1 MIIKPNWE
9 QFKSKFNDS
18 PTYYFEYFC
27 YLLFC
32 LEYNKPQGVFRYKNQ
47 SGIEWNPIEVDGK
60 IIVAQCKFYDTLI
73 SSHKNEIIDM
83 LENIKKNYPTPCELK
98 FYTNQDW
105 GQGKKEGTN
114 DSQVKIDIEA
124 KAKEYNI
131 TIDWRTNETYFL
143 SPDVAFNQELMK
155 HFFTDASIYDLVN
168 EKQIHTERV
177 LNNIHTQINFN
188 SKIIEID
195 KTKKIN
201 ELKNQLISTQALILS
216 GTGGAGKTAIIKKLY
231 EDTKNDMPFYLFK
244 ASEFETNQID
254 NLFSKYSFKKFID
267 IHEQDQ
273 EKIIIVD
280 SAEKILDLNNNEP
293 FKEFLQTLIE
303 HKWKVVFTTRHTYLN
318 DLYYHFSQLEI
329 IPFSINVENLNIE
342 ELNILSSSYEFN
354 LPQDEKLLDLVK
366 NPFYLNEYL
375 SNYSNDKIDYQD
387 FKNRLWNQNIS
398 TTPDMEKC
406 FFELAFK
413 RANDG
418 QFYVDI
424 DCSNDSLK
432 QLQHKGILGYEK
444 SLGYFITHDI
454 YEEWALERI
463 VNKEFENRVDIKT
476 FFEKIGS
483 SLPIRRAFR
492 SWVSEKLLF
501 DDENIKTFIEEII
514 DSADIET
521 FWKDEI
527 FISILLSEYS
537 DTFFKN
543 FKRELL
549 KNDYELLGRISFLLR
564 LACKEVD
571 NSFWKS
577 LGLNNQQLQE
587 AKYIFTKPKGS
598 GWKSFINF
606 VYENIETIGLAK
618 IDLLLPILQDWNSK
632 FQEGSTTRNASL
644 TALKYYDLINQKEHK
659 YSYKES
665 IKTICKVIA
674 SGSSEIKDE
683 LSNIFDEIVEQKLKN
698 HSDNYYELSKMVLT
712 SWDAL
717 LISKNLPKQVLK
729 LADLFWT
736 KTSRKVKN
744 DGFFPHYERE
754 EVEDAFNLSS
764 KYENKYFPASAL
776 QTPIY
781 FLLRNNF
788 SITVDFILDFINKS
802 VEYYAKSGWEYKE
815 EIQMVDVFIDENT
828 TIQQYHSQALWNI
841 YRGNSSPVMPNL
853 IQSIHMAL
861 EKYLLEI
868 ADAPDLTSEL
878 FELILL
884 NILGKS
890 KSSSIT
896 AVIASIV
903 LAKPNKTFRMATIL
917 FKTKE
922 FIQADFHRHIQEQSL
937 KNLYGIGYGLN
948 WQTQI
953 FQDERLKTCEDKHRN
968 SSLESLFLNYQMF
981 RTSEISE
988 EESEKRQ
995 KILWDILDNYYKQL
1009 SDEESQSEEDRI
1021 WRIALARIDRRK
1033 MDIKTEKVDNGIQI
1047 TFNPKLSPELQK
1059 YSQEAQ
1065 NNSQNTIKYTSLYL
1079 WSVNKIENNQDYK
1092 KYTNYEENPLL
1103 ALEQIKEVIAI
1114 PHEKR
1119 DFIFQDEIFP
1129 HVSIILLR
1137 NYVEL
1142 LSSEDKELCR
1152 DIILEFT
1159 RLPLAENYHYQVS
1172 DGVDK
1177 AIKYLPILL
1186 ICFPE
1191 LKNDIKILLLLN
1203 LFYNYQIGMSGKVFC
1218 DFAIEAISKYF
1229 ISECNSFI
1237 MAYLLLKPKYDELI
1251 TSNYYGQKRVS
1262 KQDLLENF
1270 FQSNE
1275 EILEKFVSDELKIS
1289 ANEIERTELDVF
1301 VVAFKM
1307 IVTFKSTI
1315 KKEFTQKIIEI
1326 LCKNIFN
1333 KADDK
1338 VDYEIKQQF
1347 IDNYALLILKA
1358 DKSDIQFY
1366 LQPLIDSFKPTEDI
1380 TSLLTQLIYSQDYI
1394 NNYDNFWHIWELLE
1408 NNIIDIC
1415 KDGEKYR
1422 NIDEIVKVYLLAWG
1436 RYGSLWKDTA
1446 KEWHSLKDKDIRFF
1460 KKLTKQI
1467 GHCPSVLY
1475 SISKLLTGIGS
1486 GFLNEGISWIADLL
1500 RNNTN
1505 LLNDKLEPDTIFHLE
1520 NLIRKYIFLQ
1530 SAKIKRDRKSKDDV
1544 LIVLNFL
1551 VEKGSPVA
1559 YMLRE
1564 KVL

>member
-1 MIIKPNWE
+1 MNEFIKSFKYKCKNFFTKADATFDEFQNTAIGKFVIEKLILRAKSFYSILSTFGLILVAQISAYNNNIVQWSNKVDEQLNNADGWVYAVWFIVSFIVPSGNMAVIVVLAVILIVAYIIRYKELSQSNTIEKFIHSLEEKTKNILFEIRTNILYKNEKIELDRDEIIKH
-9 QFKSKFNDS
+9 
-18 PTYYFEYFC
+18 
-27 YLLFC
+27 
-32 LEYNKPQGVFRYKNQ
+32 
-47 SGIEWNPIEVDGK
+47 I
-60 IIVAQCKFYDTLI
+60 
-73 SSHKNEIIDM
+73 KNE
-83 LENIKKNYPTPCELK
+83 LE
-98 FYTNQDW
+98 
-105 GQGKKEGTN
+105 
-114 DSQVKIDIEA
+114 
-124 KAKEYNI
+124 
-131 TIDWRTNETYFL
+131 
-143 SPDVAFNQELMK
+143 
-155 HFFTDASIYDLVN
+155 
-168 EKQIHTERV
+168 EKQI
-177 LNNIHTQINFN
+177 F
-188 SKIIEID
+188 II
-195 KTKKIN
+195 
-201 ELKNQLISTQALILS
+201 S
-216 GTGGAGKTAIIKKLY
+216 GAGGVGKTSIIKNLY
-231 EDTKNDMPFYLFK
+231 VNKDGNDPFYVFK
-244 ASEFETNQID
+244 AREFKTNGF
-254 NLFSKYSFKKFID
+254 LFNHSIQDFID
-267 IHEQDQ
+267 IHKQHTK
-273 EKIIIVD
+273 KIIVID
-280 SAEKILDLNNNEP
+280 SAEALLDFESDFFREFVSALIQNN
-293 FKEFLQTLIE
+293 
-303 HKWKVVFTTRHTYLN
+303 WKVIFTTRYSYLD
-318 DLYYHFSQLEI
+318 DLNYHFTQI
-329 IPFSINVENLNIE
+329 LNIVPFRIDIKNLSNE
-342 ELNILSSSYEFN
+342 DLDALSSRYKFI
-354 LPQDEKLLDLVK
+354 LPQDEKLLDLIK

-375 SNYSNDKIDYQD
+375 ANYSNEEINYQD
-387 FKNRLWNQNIS
+387 FKNKLWNQHIS
-398 TTPDMEKC
+398 TPDIEKC
-406 FFELAFK
+406 FFEFAFK
-413 RANDG
+413 KANEG

-424 DCSNDSLK
+424 DCSSNSLK
-432 QLQHKGILGYEK
+432 QLQNKGILGYEK

-463 VNKEFENRVDIKT
+463 VNKEFITKIDIKS

-492 SWVSEKLLF
+492 SWVSEKLLL

-514 DSADIET
+514 DSVDIEI

-527 FISILLSEYS
+527 FISILVSEYS

-543 FKRELL
+543 FKREFLD
-549 KNDYELLGRISFLLR
+549 NDYELLSRISFLLR

-571 NSFWKS
+571 NSFWES
-577 LGLNNQQLQE
+577 LGLKNQQIKE

-632 FQEGSTTRNASL
+632 FQEGSTTKNASL
-644 TALKYYDLINQKEHK
+644 TALKYYDLINQNEYK

-674 SGSSEIKDE
+674 SGSFKIKDE
-683 LSNIFDEIVEQKLKN
+683 LSTIFDEIVEQKLKN

-712 SWDAL
+712 SWDGL

-736 KTSRKVKN
+736 KTPRKVKN
-744 DGFFPHYERE
+744 DGIFPYYERK

-764 KYENKYFPASAL
+764 KYENKYSPASAL
-776 QTPIY
+776 QTPVY
-781 FLLRNNF
+781 FLLKNHF
-788 SITVDFILDFINKS
+788 SITIDFILDFINKS

-841 YRGNSSPVMPNL
+841 YRGNSSPIMPNL

-868 ADAPDLTSEL
+868 ASAPDLTSEL
-878 FELILL
+878 FEFILL

-903 LAKPNKTFRMATIL
+903 LAKPNKTFRMAIIL

-922 FIQADFHRHIQEQSL
+922 FIQADLHRHIQERSL
-937 KNLYGIGYGLN
+937 KSLYGIGYGLN

-988 EESEKRQ
+988 EDAKNIQ
-995 KILWDILDNYYKQL
+995 DILWGILDNYYQQL
-1009 SDEESQSEEDRI
+1009 PDEESQSEEDRI
-1021 WRIALARIDRRK
+1021 WRMALARIDRRK

-1065 NNSQNTIKYTSLYL
+1065 ESSHNAIKYTSLYL
-1079 WSVNKIENNQDYK
+1079 WSVNKIENNQDCK
-1092 KYTNYEENPLL
+1092 KYTSYEENPLL

-1114 PHEKR
+1114 PHEER
-1119 DFIFQDEIFP
+1119 NFIFQDEIFP
-1129 HVSIILLR
+1129 NTSIILLR
-1137 NYVEL
+1137 DYVKL

-1152 DIILEFT
+1152 DIILEFA
-1159 RLPLAENYHYQVS
+1159 RLPLSENYHYQVL

-1177 AIKYLPILL
+1177 VIKYLPMLL
-1186 ICFPE
+1186 IHFPE

-1203 LFYNYQIGMSGKVFC
+1203 LFDDYQIGMGGKHFY
-1218 DFAIEAISKYF
+1218 DFAIEAINTYF

-1237 MAYLLLKPKYDELI
+1237 GAYLLLKPNYDELI

-1270 FQSNE
+1270 LQSNE
-1275 EILEKFVSDELKIS
+1275 EIFEKFISDELKLS
-1289 ANEIERTELDVF
+1289 SNEIETTELNILM
-1301 VVAFKM
+1301 ASFKM
-1307 IVTFKSTI
+1307 MVTFKSTI
-1315 KKEFTQKIIEI
+1315 NQEFTQKIIEM
-1326 LCKNIFN
+1326 LCINIFN
-1333 KADDK
+1333 KTDNK
-1338 VDYEIKQQF
+1338 VDYDVKQQF
-1347 IDNYALLILKA
+1347 IDNFALFILEA
-1358 DKSDIQFY
+1358 DKDDIHFY
-1366 LQPLIDSFKPTEDI
+1366 LQPLIDSFKPTEEM
-1380 TSLLTQLIYSQDYI
+1380 TSLLTQLIYTQDST

-1415 KDGEKYR
+1415 KDGEKYS
-1422 NIDEIVKVYLLAWG
+1422 DVKQIIKAYLLAQG
-1436 RYGSLWKDTA
+1436 RYGSIWKDTA
-1446 KEWHSLKDKDIRFF
+1446 QEWHSLKDKDVRFF

-1467 GHCPSVLY
+1467 GHCPSMLY

-1486 GFLNEGISWIADLL
+1486 AYLNEGISWIADLL
-1500 RNNTN
+1500 RNNSN
-1505 LLNDKLEPDTIFHLE
+1505 LSNDKLEPDTAFHLE

-1530 SAKIKRDRKSKDDV
+1530 SVKIKTDKKIKDDV
-1544 LIVLNFL
+1544 LTILNFL
-1551 VEKGSPVA
+1551 VEKGSAVA

>member
-32 LEYNKPQGVFRYKNQ
+32 IEYSKPQGIFRYKNQ
-47 SGIEWNPIEVDGK
+47 SGIEWNPIEVNGK
-60 IIVAQCKFYDTLI
+60 TIVAQCKFYDTSL
-73 SSHKNEIIDM
+73 SSHKKDILEM
-83 LENIKKNYPTPCELK
+83 LDNIKKNYTTPCELK

-105 GQGKKEGTN
+105 SQGKNNN
-114 DSQVKIDIEA
+114 DSQVKIDIEV

-143 SPDVAFNQELMK
+143 SPDVASNQELMK
-155 HFFTDASIYDLVN
+155 HFYTDASIYDLVN
-168 EKQIHTERV
+168 EKQTHTETV

-195 KTKKIN
+195 KTKEIN
-201 ELKNQLISTQALILS
+201 ELKNQLISNQALILS
-216 GTGGAGKTAIIKKLY
+216 GTGGTGKTAIIKKLY
-231 EDTKNDMPFYLFK
+231 EDIKNDMPFYLFK

-254 NLFSKYSFKKFID
+254 NLFAQYSFKKFID

-293 FKEFLQTLIE
+293 FKEFFQTLIE
-303 HKWKVVFTTRHTYLN
+303 HKWKVIFTTRHTYLN

-329 IPFSINVENLNIE
+329 IPFTVNIENLNTE
-342 ELNILSSSYEFN
+342 ELNILSINYKFN
-354 LPQDEKLLDLVK
+354 LPQDKKLLDLIK

-375 SNYSNDKIDYQD
+375 ANYSNDEIKYQE
-387 FKNRLWNQNIS
+387 FKNKLWNQNIS
-398 TTPDMEKC
+398 TPDMEKC

-413 RANDG
+413 IANEG

-424 DCSNDSLK
+424 DCANDSLK
-432 QLQHKGILGYEK
+432 QLQKKGILGYEK

-454 YEEWALERI
+454 YEEWALEKI
-463 VNKEFENRVDIKT
+463 VNKEFKNKVDIKS

-492 SWVSEKLLF
+492 SWVSEKLLLN
-501 DDENIKTFIEEII
+501 DENIKTFIEEII
-514 DSADIET
+514 DSVDIEI

-543 FKRELL
+543 FKREILD
-549 KNDYELLGRISFLLR
+549 NDYELLSRISFLLR

-571 NSFWKS
+571 NSFWES
-577 LGLNNQQLQE
+577 LGLKNQQIKE
-587 AKYIFTKPKGS
+587 AKYIFTKPKGN
-598 GWKSFINF
+598 GWKSFIAF
-606 VYENIETIGLAK
+606 IYDNIQSIGLFK
-618 IDLLLPILQDWNSK
+618 INIILPVLYDWNNAIK
-632 FQEGSTTRNASL
+632 DGETTQKASL
-644 TALKYYDLINQKEHK
+644 IVLKYYDLINQQEHK

-665 IKTICKVIA
+665 IKTICKVIS

-683 LSNIFDEIVEQKLKN
+683 LSTIFDEIVEQKLKN
-698 HSDNYYELSKMVLT
+698 HSDNYYELSKMVL
-712 SWDAL
+712 SNWDGL
-717 LISKNLPKQVLK
+717 LISKNLPEKVLK

-736 KTSRKVKN
+736 KTSRKVKK
-744 DGFFPHYERE
+744 DGIFSSYDRV
-754 EVEDAFNLSS
+754 EVEDAFNLST
-764 KYENKYFPASAL
+764 KYENKYFPSSAL

-781 FLLRNNF
+781 FLLKNHF
-788 SITVDFILDFINKS
+788 SITIDFILDFINKS

-815 EIQMVDVFIDENT
+815 EIQKVDVCIDENI

-853 IQSIHMAL
+853 LQSIHMAL

-868 ADAPDLTSEL
+868 ADAPDINSEL

-884 NILGKS
+884 NILAKS

-896 AVIASIV
+896 AVITSAV
-903 LAKPNKTFRMATIL
+903 LAKPHITFSLATVL

-922 FIQADFHRHIQEQSL
+922 FIQADFHRKIQDQSI
-937 KNLYGIGYGLN
+937 KSLYGIGYGLN
-948 WQTQI
+948 WQTKI
-953 FQDERLKTCEDKHRN
+953 YQDERLKTCEDKHRHLH
-968 SSLESLFLNYQMF
+968 LENLFLHYQMF
-981 RTSEISE
+981 KTSEVGE
-988 EESEKRQ
+988 EEIKNIQ
-995 KILWDILDNYYKQL
+995 NILWGILDNYYKQL
-1009 SDEESQSEEDRI
+1009 PDEEGQYEEDRI
-1021 WRIALARIDRRK
+1021 WGMALARMDKRK
-1033 MDIKTEKVDNGIQI
+1033 MDIETEKVDGGVQI
-1047 TFNPKLSPELQK
+1047 TFNPKLSPELKK

-1065 NNSQNTIKYTSLYL
+1065 ENSHNKVKYTSLYL

-1114 PHEKR
+1114 PHDKR

-1137 NYVEL
+1137 DYVEL

-1159 RLPLAENYHYQVS
+1159 GLPLAENYHYQVS

-1177 AIKYLPILL
+1177 AIQYLPILL
-1186 ICFPE
+1186 SDFPD

-1203 LFYNYQIGMSGKVFC
+1203 LFHNYQIGMGGKHFC
-1218 DFAIEAISKYF
+1218 DFAIEAINTYF

-1237 MAYLLLKPKYDELI
+1237 VAYLLLKPIYDELVK
-1251 TSNYYGQKRVS
+1251 SNYYGQKRVS

-1275 EILEKFVSDELKIS
+1275 EIVEKFISDELKIS
-1289 ANEIERTELDVF
+1289 ANEIEKTELDVF
-1301 VVAFKM
+1301 FVAFKM

-1326 LCKNIFN
+1326 SCKNIFN

-1347 IDNYALLILKA
+1347 IDNYTLLILKA
-1358 DKSDIQFY
+1358 DKCDIQFY

-1380 TSLLTQLIYSQDYI
+1380 TSLLTQLIYSQDNI

-1408 NNIIDIC
+1408 NNIIDIS
-1415 KDGEKYR
+1415 KDGEKYH
-1422 NIDEIVKVYLLAWG
+1422 NVDKIVKVYLLAWG

-1446 KEWHSLKDKDIRFF
+1446 KEWHSLKDKEIRFF
-1460 KKLTKQI
+1460 KKLTKKI
-1467 GHCPSVLY
+1467 AHCPSVVY

-1486 GFLNEGISWIADLL
+1486 AYLNEGISWLADLI
-1500 RNNTN
+1500 RNNSN
-1505 LLNDKLEPDTIFHLE
+1505 LANDKLEQDTVFHLE

-1530 SAKIKRDRKSKDDV
+1530 SAKIKKDRKTKDDV
-1544 LIVLNFL
+1544 LIILNFL
-1551 VEKGSPVA
+1551 VERGSAVA

>member
-1 MIIKPNWE
+1 MIKNKIMKYINYLKKYDEAFNKFQNTAIGKFIIEKLILRAKSFYSILSTFGLILVAQISAYNNIMQWSNKVDEQLNNSDGWAYAGWFIVSFIVPSGNMAVIIVLVIILIVASIIRYKELSQSNTIEKFIHSLEEKTKNILFEIRTNILYRNEKIELDRNEIIEHIKKEFEEKQIFIISGYGGVGKTSIIKNLYVNKEGNYPFYI
-9 QFKSKFNDS
+9 FKAREFKTNNFLFNHSIQD
-18 PTYYFEYFC
+18 F
-27 YLLFC
+27 
-32 LEYNKPQGVFRYKNQ
+32 
-47 SGIEWNPIEVDGK
+47 IESHKQHTKK
-60 IIVAQCKFYDTLI
+60 IIVI
-73 SSHKNEIIDM
+73 
-83 LENIKKNYPTPCELK
+83 
-98 FYTNQDW
+98 
-105 GQGKKEGTN
+105 
-114 DSQVKIDIEA
+114 
-124 KAKEYNI
+124 
-131 TIDWRTNETYFL
+131 
-143 SPDVAFNQELMK
+143 
-155 HFFTDASIYDLVN
+155 
-168 EKQIHTERV
+168 
-177 LNNIHTQINFN
+177 
-188 SKIIEID
+188 
-195 KTKKIN
+195 
-201 ELKNQLISTQALILS
+201 
-216 GTGGAGKTAIIKKLY
+216 
-231 EDTKNDMPFYLFK
+231 
-244 ASEFETNQID
+244 
-254 NLFSKYSFKKFID
+254 
-267 IHEQDQ
+267 
-273 EKIIIVD
+273 D
-280 SAEKILDLNNNEP
+280 SAEALLDFESDLFREFISALIQNNWKI
-293 FKEFLQTLIE
+293 I
-303 HKWKVVFTTRHTYLN
+303 FTTRYSYLD
-318 DLYYHFSQLEI
+318 DLNYHFTQI
-329 IPFSINVENLNIE
+329 LNIVPFRIDIK
-342 ELNILSSSYEFN
+342 NLSSEYLDTLSSRYKFI
-354 LPQDEKLLDLVK
+354 LPQDEKLLDLIK

-375 SNYSNDKIDYQD
+375 ANYSNEEINYQD
-387 FKNRLWNQNIS
+387 FKNKLWNQHIS
-398 TTPDMEKC
+398 TPDIEKC
-406 FFELAFK
+406 FFEFVFK
-413 RANDG
+413 RANEG

-424 DCSNDSLK
+424 DCSRNSLK
-432 QLQHKGILGYEK
+432 QLQNKGILGYEK

-454 YEEWALERI
+454 YEEWALEKI
-463 VNKEFENRVDIKT
+463 VNKEFITKSNLKS

-483 SLPIRRAFR
+483 SLTVRRAFR
-492 SWVSEKLLF
+492 SWVSEKLLL

-514 DSADIET
+514 DSVDIEI

-549 KNDYELLGRISFLLR
+549 DNDYELLSRISFLLR

-571 NSFWKS
+571 NSFWEN
-577 LGLNNQQLQE
+577 LGLKNQQLQE

-598 GWKSFINF
+598 GWKTFISFI
-606 VYENIETIGLAK
+606 YENVETIGLAK

-644 TALKYYDLINQKEHK
+644 TALKYYDLINQKEYK
-659 YSYKES
+659 YSYEEY

-683 LSNIFDEIVEQKLKN
+683 LSIIFDEIVEQKLKN

-712 SWDAL
+712 SWDGL

-729 LADLFWT
+729 LADLFWI
-736 KTSRKVKN
+736 KTPRKVKN
-744 DGFFPHYERE
+744 DGIFPSYERE
-754 EVEDAFNLSS
+754 KVEDAFNLSS
-764 KYENKYFPASAL
+764 KYEYKYFPASAL

-781 FLLRNNF
+781 FLLKNHF
-788 SITVDFILDFINKS
+788 SLTLDFILDLINKS

-828 TIQQYHSQALWNI
+828 TVQQYHSQGLWNI

-868 ADAPDLTSEL
+868 GKVLKTEDLE
-878 FELILL
+878 FGLL
-884 NILGKS
+884 YLLQKS
-890 KSSSIT
+890 KSSSIS
-896 AVIASIV
+896 AVVTSIV
-903 LAKPNKTFRMATIL
+903 LANSDKAFNIARIL

-937 KNLYGIGYGLN
+937 KSLYGIGYGLN
-948 WQTQI
+948 WQTRLY
-953 FQDERLKTCEDKHRN
+953 QDERLKTCENKHRN

-1009 SDEESQSEEDRI
+1009 PNEESQSDEDRI
-1021 WRIALARIDRRK
+1021 WGMALARMDKRK
-1033 MDIKTEKVDNGIQI
+1033 MDIETEKVDGGVQI
-1047 TFNPKLSPELQK
+1047 TFNPKLSPELKK

-1065 NNSQNTIKYTSLYL
+1065 ENSHNTVKYTSLHL
-1079 WSVNKIENNQDYK
+1079 WSINKIENNQDYK

-1114 PHEKR
+1114 PHNKR

-1129 HVSIILLR
+1129 NASIVLLR
-1137 NYVEL
+1137 DYSEI
-1142 LSSEDKELCR
+1142 LSSEDKEFCK
-1152 DIILEFT
+1152 DIILKFVS
-1159 RLPLAENYHYQVS
+1159 LALAENYHYQVS

-1186 ICFPE
+1186 IYFPE

-1203 LFYNYQIGMSGKVFC
+1203 LFDDYQIGMDGKHFY
-1218 DFAIEAISKYF
+1218 DFAIEAINTHF

-1237 MAYLLLKPKYDELI
+1237 VAYLLLKPNYDELV

-1275 EILEKFVSDELKIS
+1275 EIVEKFISDELKIS

-1333 KADDK
+1333 KINDK
-1338 VDYEIKQQF
+1338 VDYDVKQQF

-1358 DKSDIQFY
+1358 DKSNIQFY
-1366 LQPLIDSFKPTEDI
+1366 LQPLIDSFKPTEEI
-1380 TSLLTQLIYSQDYI
+1380 TTLLTQLIYSQDNI
-1394 NNYDNFWHIWELLE
+1394 NNYDNFWYIWELLE

-1415 KDGEKYR
+1415 KDGEKYH
-1422 NIDEIVKVYLLAWG
+1422 NVDKIVKVYLLAWG

-1446 KEWHSLKDKDIRFF
+1446 KEWHSLKNKDIKFL
-1460 KKLTKQI
+1460 KQLTKKI
-1467 GHCPSVLY
+1467 GHCPSVVY

-1486 GFLNEGISWIADLL
+1486 AYLNEGISWLADLL
-1500 RNNTN
+1500 KNNSN
-1505 LLNDKLEPDTIFHLE
+1505 LSNEKYEPDTVFHLE
-1520 NLIRKYIFLQ
+1520 NLTKKYIFLQ
-1530 SAKIKRDRKSKDDV
+1530 SMKIKKDKKTKDDI
-1544 LIVLNFL
+1544 LIILNFL
-1551 VEKGSPVA
+1551 VERGSAVG

>member
-1 MIIKPNWE
+1 MIKNKIMKYINYLKKYDEAFNKFQNTAIGKFIIEKLILRAKSFYSILSTFGLILVAQISAYNNIMQWSNKVDEQLNNSDGWAYAGWFIVSFIVPSGNMAVIIVLVIILIVASIIRYKELSQSNTIEKFIHSLEEKTKNILFEIRTNILYRNEKIELDRNEIIEHIKKEFEEKQIFIISGYGGVGKTSIIKNLYVNKEGNYPFYI
-9 QFKSKFNDS
+9 FKAREFKTNNFLFNHSIQD
-18 PTYYFEYFC
+18 F
-27 YLLFC
+27 
-32 LEYNKPQGVFRYKNQ
+32 
-47 SGIEWNPIEVDGK
+47 IESHKQHTKK
-60 IIVAQCKFYDTLI
+60 IIVI
-73 SSHKNEIIDM
+73 
-83 LENIKKNYPTPCELK
+83 
-98 FYTNQDW
+98 
-105 GQGKKEGTN
+105 
-114 DSQVKIDIEA
+114 
-124 KAKEYNI
+124 
-131 TIDWRTNETYFL
+131 
-143 SPDVAFNQELMK
+143 
-155 HFFTDASIYDLVN
+155 
-168 EKQIHTERV
+168 
-177 LNNIHTQINFN
+177 
-188 SKIIEID
+188 
-195 KTKKIN
+195 
-201 ELKNQLISTQALILS
+201 
-216 GTGGAGKTAIIKKLY
+216 
-231 EDTKNDMPFYLFK
+231 
-244 ASEFETNQID
+244 
-254 NLFSKYSFKKFID
+254 
-267 IHEQDQ
+267 
-273 EKIIIVD
+273 D
-280 SAEKILDLNNNEP
+280 SAEALLDFESDLFREFISALIQNNWKI
-293 FKEFLQTLIE
+293 I
-303 HKWKVVFTTRHTYLN
+303 FTTRYSYLD
-318 DLYYHFSQLEI
+318 DLNYHFTQI
-329 IPFSINVENLNIE
+329 LNIVPFRIDIK
-342 ELNILSSSYEFN
+342 NLSSEYLDTLSSRYKFI
-354 LPQDEKLLDLVK
+354 LPQDEKLLDLIK

-375 SNYSNDKIDYQD
+375 ANYSNEEINYQD
-387 FKNRLWNQNIS
+387 FKNKLWNQHIS
-398 TTPDMEKC
+398 TPDIEKC
-406 FFELAFK
+406 FFEFVFK
-413 RANDG
+413 RANEG

-424 DCSNDSLK
+424 DCSRNSLK
-432 QLQHKGILGYEK
+432 QLQNKGILGYEK

-454 YEEWALERI
+454 YEEWALEKI
-463 VNKEFENRVDIKT
+463 VNKEFITKSNLKS

-483 SLPIRRAFR
+483 SLTVRRAFR
-492 SWVSEKLLF
+492 SWVSEKLLL

-514 DSADIET
+514 DSVDIEI

-549 KNDYELLGRISFLLR
+549 DNDYELLSRISFLLR

-571 NSFWKS
+571 NSFWEN
-577 LGLNNQQLQE
+577 LGLKNQQLQE

-598 GWKSFINF
+598 GWKTFISFI
-606 VYENIETIGLAK
+606 YENVETIGLAK

-644 TALKYYDLINQKEHK
+644 TALKYYDLINQKEYK
-659 YSYKES
+659 YSYEEY

-683 LSNIFDEIVEQKLKN
+683 LSIIFDEIVEQKLKN

-712 SWDAL
+712 SWDGL

-729 LADLFWT
+729 LADLFWI
-736 KTSRKVKN
+736 KTPRKVKN
-744 DGFFPHYERE
+744 DGIFPSYERE
-754 EVEDAFNLSS
+754 KVEDAFNLSS
-764 KYENKYFPASAL
+764 KYEYKYFPASAL

-781 FLLRNNF
+781 FLLKNHF
-788 SITVDFILDFINKS
+788 SLTLDFILDLINKS

-828 TIQQYHSQALWNI
+828 TVQQYHSQGLWNI

-868 ADAPDLTSEL
+868 GKVLKTEDLE
-878 FELILL
+878 FGLL
-884 NILGKS
+884 YLLQKS
-890 KSSSIT
+890 KSSSIS
-896 AVIASIV
+896 AVVTSIV
-903 LAKPNKTFRMATIL
+903 LANSDKAFNIARIL

-937 KNLYGIGYGLN
+937 KSLYGIGYGLN
-948 WQTQI
+948 WQTRLY
-953 FQDERLKTCEDKHRN
+953 QDERLKTCENKHRN

-1009 SDEESQSEEDRI
+1009 PNEESQSDEDRI
-1021 WRIALARIDRRK
+1021 WGMALARMDKRK
-1033 MDIKTEKVDNGIQI
+1033 MDIETEKVDGGVQI
-1047 TFNPKLSPELQK
+1047 TFNPKLSPELKK

-1065 NNSQNTIKYTSLYL
+1065 ENSHNTVKYTSLHL
-1079 WSVNKIENNQDYK
+1079 WSINKIENNQDYK

-1114 PHEKR
+1114 PHNKR

-1129 HVSIILLR
+1129 NASIVLLR
-1137 NYVEL
+1137 DYSEI
-1142 LSSEDKELCR
+1142 LSSEDKEFCK
-1152 DIILEFT
+1152 DIILKFVS
-1159 RLPLAENYHYQVS
+1159 LALAENYHYQVS

-1186 ICFPE
+1186 IYFPE

-1203 LFYNYQIGMSGKVFC
+1203 LFDDYQIGMDGKHFY
-1218 DFAIEAISKYF
+1218 DFAIEAINTHF

-1237 MAYLLLKPKYDELI
+1237 VAYLLLKPNYDELV

-1275 EILEKFVSDELKIS
+1275 EIVEKFISDELKIS

-1333 KADDK
+1333 KINDK
-1338 VDYEIKQQF
+1338 VDYDVKQQF

-1358 DKSDIQFY
+1358 DKSNIQFY
-1366 LQPLIDSFKPTEDI
+1366 LQPLIDSFKPTEEI
-1380 TSLLTQLIYSQDYI
+1380 TTLLTQLIYSQDNI
-1394 NNYDNFWHIWELLE
+1394 NNYDNFWYIWELLE

-1415 KDGEKYR
+1415 KDGEKYH
-1422 NIDEIVKVYLLAWG
+1422 NVDKIVKVYLLAWG

-1446 KEWHSLKDKDIRFF
+1446 KEWHSLKNKDIKFL
-1460 KKLTKQI
+1460 KQLTKKI
-1467 GHCPSVLY
+1467 GHCPSVVY

-1486 GFLNEGISWIADLL
+1486 AYLNEGISWLADLL
-1500 RNNTN
+1500 KNNSN
-1505 LLNDKLEPDTIFHLE
+1505 LSNEKHEPDTVFHLE
-1520 NLIRKYIFLQ
+1520 NLTKKYIFLQ
-1530 SAKIKRDRKSKDDV
+1530 SMKIKKDKKTKDDI
-1544 LIVLNFL
+1544 LIILNFL
-1551 VEKGSPVA
+1551 VERGSAVG

>member
-32 LEYNKPQGVFRYKNQ
+32 LEYNKPQGIFRYKNQ
-47 SGIEWNPIEVDGK
+47 SGIEWNPIEVDGR
-60 IIVAQCKFYDTLI
+60 IIVAQCKFYDTSLG
-73 SSHKNEIIDM
+73 SHKDEIIEM
-83 LENIKKNYPTPCELK
+83 LTTIQKNYTTPCELK

-105 GQGKKEGTN
+105 GQGKKRGTN
-114 DSQVKIDIEA
+114 DSQPKIEIET

-155 HFFTDASIYDLVN
+155 HFFTDSSIYDLVN
-168 EKQIHTERV
+168 EKQTHTERV
-177 LNNIHTQINFN
+177 LSNIHTQINFN
-188 SKIIEID
+188 SRIIEID
-195 KTKKIN
+195 KTKEIN
-201 ELKNQLISTQALILS
+201 EIKNQLIFNQALILS
-216 GTGGAGKTAIIKKLY
+216 GTGGTGKTAIIKKLY
-231 EDTKNDMPFYLFK
+231 EDIKNDMPFYLFK

-254 NLFSKYSFKKFID
+254 NLFGQYSFKKFID

-293 FKEFLQTLIE
+293 FKEFFQTLIKY
-303 HKWKVVFTTRHTYLN
+303 KWKVVFTTRHTYLN

-329 IPFSINVENLNIE
+329 IPFTVNIENLNIE
-342 ELNILSSSYEFN
+342 ELNILSSGYEFN

-375 SNYSNDKIDYQD
+375 SNYSNDEIDYQD
-387 FKNRLWNQNIS
+387 FKNRLWNQNIG
-398 TTPDMEKC
+398 TQDMAKC
-406 FFELAFK
+406 FFEIAFK
-413 RANDG
+413 RANEG

-424 DCSNDSLK
+424 DCVNDRLK
-432 QLQHKGILGYEK
+432 QLQKKGILGYEK
-444 SLGYFITHDI
+444 NLGYFITHDI
-454 YEEWALERI
+454 YEEWALEGI
-463 VNKEFENRVDIKT
+463 VNKEFITKSDIKS

-483 SLPIRRAFR
+483 SLPMRRAFR
-492 SWVSEKLLF
+492 CWVSEKLLL

-514 DSADIET
+514 ASVDIEI

-549 KNDYELLGRISFLLR
+549 DNDYELLSRISFLLR

-571 NSFWKS
+571 NSFWES
-577 LGLNNQQLQE
+577 LGLKNQQLQE
-587 AKYIFTKPKGS
+587 AKYIFTKPKGT

-606 VYENIETIGLAK
+606 VYENIEIIGLAK

-644 TALKYYDLINQKEHK
+644 TALKYYDLINQKEYK
-659 YSYKES
+659 YSYDES
-665 IKTICKVIA
+665 IKTICKVIS
-674 SGSSEIKDE
+674 SGSFEIKDE
-683 LSNIFDEIVEQKLKN
+683 LSAIFDEIVEKKLKN
-698 HSDNYYELSKMVLT
+698 HNDTYYELSKMILT
-712 SWDAL
+712 SWEGL
-717 LISKNLPKQVLK
+717 LISNNLPEQVLK

-736 KTSRKVKN
+736 KTPRKVKN
-744 DGFFPHYERE
+744 GGTFPHYERKK
-754 EVEDAFNLSS
+754 VEDAFNLSS
-764 KYENKYFPASAL
+764 KYEFKYFPASAL

-781 FLLRNNF
+781 FLLKNHF
-788 SITVDFILDFINKS
+788 SITIDFILDFINKS
-802 VEYYAKSGWEYKE
+802 VEYYSKSGWEYKE
-815 EIQMVDVFIDENT
+815 EIQMIDVFVDENI
-828 TIQQYHSQALWNI
+828 TIQQCHSKSLWNI

-853 IQSIHMAL
+853 MQSIHMAL

-868 ADAPDLTSEL
+868 SKILKTEDLE
-878 FELILL
+878 FWLL
-884 NILGKS
+884 YLLQKS
-890 KSSSIT
+890 KSSSLSAI
-896 AVIASIV
+896 VASVV
-903 LAKPNKTFRMATIL
+903 LANSDKAFNIAVIL

-922 FIQADFHRHIQEQSL
+922 FIQADFHRQIHEHSI

-1009 SDEESQSEEDRI
+1009 PNEESQSEEDRI
-1021 WRIALARIDRRK
+1021 WRMALARMDKRK
-1033 MDIKTEKVDNGIQI
+1033 MDIEIKKVDDGVQI
-1047 TFNPKLSPELQK
+1047 TFNPKLSPELKK

-1065 NNSQNTIKYTSLYL
+1065 ENSQNTIKYTTLYL
-1079 WSVNKIENNQDYK
+1079 WSVNKIDNNKDYK
-1092 KYTNYEENPLL
+1092 KYTIYEENPLL
-1103 ALEQIKEVIAI
+1103 VLEQIKEVIAI
-1114 PHEKR
+1114 PHDKR
-1119 DFIFQDEIFP
+1119 DFIFQDKIFP

-1137 NYVEL
+1137 DYIEL

-1152 DIILEFT
+1152 DIIFEFA

-1186 ICFPE
+1186 IYFPE

-1203 LFYNYQIGMSGKVFC
+1203 LFDDYQIGMGGKHFY
-1218 DFAIEAISKYF
+1218 DFAIEAIDTYLNKES
-1229 ISECNSFI
+1229 NSFI
-1237 MAYLLLKPKYDELI
+1237 VAYLLLKPKYDELI
-1251 TSNYYGQKRVS
+1251 KSNYYGQKRVS
-1262 KQDLLENF
+1262 KQDLLKNF

-1275 EILEKFVSDELKIS
+1275 EIFEKFASNELRLSD
-1289 ANEIERTELDVF
+1289 NEIKTTQLDVLI
-1301 VVAFKM
+1301 VAFKM
-1307 IVTFKSTI
+1307 IVTFKSTVE
-1315 KKEFTQKIIEI
+1315 KKFTQKIIEM
-1326 LCKNIFN
+1326 LCINIFN
-1333 KADDK
+1333 KTDDK
-1338 VDYEIKQQF
+1338 VDYDVKQQF
-1347 IDNYALLILKA
+1347 INNFALFILEV
-1358 DKSDIQFY
+1358 DKDVIQFY
-1366 LQPLIDSFKPTEDI
+1366 LQPLINSFKPTEEMA
-1380 TSLLTQLIYSQDYI
+1380 SLLTQLIYTQDRI
-1394 NNYDNFWHIWELLE
+1394 NRYDNFWHVWELFE
-1408 NNIIDIC
+1408 NKIIEIC
-1415 KDGEKYR
+1415 KDGDKYSY
-1422 NIDEIVKVYLLAWG
+1422 IDQIIKAYLLASG
-1436 RYGSLWKDTA
+1436 QYGSLWTETA
-1446 KEWHSLKDKDIRFF
+1446 KEWHSFKEKDKRFI
-1460 KKLTKQI
+1460 KRISEKI
-1467 GHCPSVLY
+1467 GHCPSSIY
-1475 SISKLLTGIGS
+1475 SLSKFLTSIGS
-1486 GFLNEGISWIADLL
+1486 TYHNDGISWIANML
-1500 RNNTN
+1500 RNNNSLST
-1505 LLNDKLEPDTIFHLE
+1505 DKLEPDTVFHLE
-1520 NLIRKYIFLQ
+1520 NLIRKYVFLQ
-1530 SAKIKRDRKSKDDV
+1530 SEKIKKERKTKDDV
-1544 LIVLNFL
+1544 LIILNFL
-1551 VEKGSPVA
+1551 VEKGSAVA

>member
-32 LEYNKPQGVFRYKNQ
+32 IEYNKLQGVFRYKNQ
-47 SGIEWNPIEVDGK
+47 SGIEWNPIEVDGR
-60 IIVAQCKFYDTLI
+60 IIVAQCKFYDTSLG
-73 SSHKNEIIDM
+73 SHKDEIIEM
-83 LENIKKNYPTPCELK
+83 LNTIQKNYTTPCELK

-105 GQGKKEGTN
+105 GQGKKRGTN
-114 DSQVKIDIEA
+114 DSQPKIEIET

-155 HFFTDASIYDLVN
+155 HFFTDASIYDLIN
-168 EKQIHTERV
+168 EKQIHTERI
-177 LNNIHTQINFN
+177 LNNIHAKINFL
-188 SKIIEID
+188 SQIIEID
-195 KTKKIN
+195 KTKEIN
-201 ELKNQLISTQALILS
+201 ELKNQLKSNQALILS
-216 GTGGAGKTAIIKKLY
+216 GAGGTGKTAIIKKLY
-231 EDTKNDMPFYLFK
+231 QEMKNDIPFYLFK

-254 NLFSKYSFKKFID
+254 NLFGQYSFKKFID
-267 IHEQDQ
+267 IHEQDK

-293 FKEFLQTLIE
+293 FKEFFQILIK
-303 HKWKVVFTTRHTYLN
+303 HKWKVIFTTRHIYLN
-318 DLYYHFSQLEI
+318 DLHYHLTQLEI
-329 IPFSINVENLNIE
+329 IPFRINIENLNNE
-342 ELNILSSSYEFN
+342 ELNILSSNYKFN
-354 LPQDEKLLDLVK
+354 LPQDEKLLDLIK

-375 SNYSNDKIDYQD
+375 ANYSNDEINYQD
-387 FKNRLWNQNIS
+387 FKDKLWNQNIS
-398 TTPDMEKC
+398 TPDMEKC
-406 FFELAFK
+406 FFELVFK
-413 RANDG
+413 RANEG
-418 QFYVDI
+418 KFYVDI
-424 DCSNDSLK
+424 ECSNDGLN
-432 QLQHKGILGYEK
+432 QLQNKGILGYEK

-463 VNKEFENRVDIKT
+463 VNKEFITTIDIKS

-492 SWVSEKLLF
+492 SWVSEKLLL
-501 DDENIKTFIEEII
+501 DDENIKIFIEEII
-514 DSADIET
+514 DSTDIET

-537 DTFFKN
+537 DTFFIN

-549 KNDYELLGRISFLLR
+549 DNDYELLSRISFLLR

-571 NSFWKS
+571 NSFWEN
-577 LGLNNQQLQE
+577 LGLKNQQLQE

-598 GWKSFINF
+598 GWKSFITF
-606 VYENIETIGLAK
+606 IYENVETIGLAK

-632 FQEGSTTRNASL
+632 FQEGSSTRNASL
-644 TALKYYDLINQKEHK
+644 AALKYYELINQNEYK
-659 YSYKES
+659 YSHKES

-674 SGSSEIKDE
+674 SGSSQIKDE

-698 HSDNYYELSKMVLT
+698 HSDNYYELLEMILT
-712 SWDAL
+712 SWDGL
-717 LISKNLPKQVLK
+717 LICKNLPEKVLE

-736 KTSRKVKN
+736 KTQKKAKHN
-744 DGFFPHYERE
+744 DSSHYERE
-754 EVEDAFNLSS
+754 EVEDTFNLSNEYKLNYS
-764 KYENKYFPASAL
+764 PESAL

-781 FLLRNNF
+781 FLLTNNF
-788 SITVDFILDFINKS
+788 SLTIDFILDFINKS
-802 VEYYAKSGWEYKE
+802 VDYYAKSGWEYKE
-815 EIQMVDVFIDENT
+815 KIQMVDIFIDENI

-841 YRGNSSPVMPNL
+841 YRGTSSPVMPNL
-853 IQSIHMAL
+853 LQSIHMAL

-868 ADAPDLTSEL
+868 ADAPDINSEL

-884 NILGKS
+884 NILAKS

-896 AVIASIV
+896 AVITSAV
-903 LAKPNKTFRMATIL
+903 LSKPHITFRLATIL

-922 FIQADFHRHIQEQSL
+922 FIQADFHRKIQEQGL
-937 KNLYGIGYGLN
+937 KNLYSIGYGLN
-948 WQTQI
+948 WQTKI
-953 FQDERLKTCEDKHRN
+953 FQDERLKTCEDKHRQLH
-968 SSLESLFLNYQMF
+968 LENLFLHYQMF
-981 RTSEISE
+981 KTSEVSE
-988 EESEKRQ
+988 EEIKNIQ
-995 KILWDILDNYYKQL
+995 NILWGILDNHYNQL
-1009 SDEESQSEEDRI
+1009 PNIESQSEEDRI
-1021 WRIALARIDRRK
+1021 WRMALARIDKRK
-1033 MDIKTEKVDNGIQI
+1033 MDIETEKVDNGIQI

-1065 NNSQNTIKYTSLYL
+1065 ENSHNTIKYTSLYL

-1114 PHEKR
+1114 PYDKR

-1137 NYVEL
+1137 DYVEL

-1177 AIKYLPILL
+1177 AIRHLPILL
-1186 ICFPE
+1186 SDFPD

-1203 LFYNYQIGMSGKVFC
+1203 LFDDYQIGMGGKHFY
-1218 DFAIEAISKYF
+1218 DFAIEAINTYF

-1237 MAYLLLKPKYDELI
+1237 VAYLLLKPNYDELI

-1262 KQDLLENF
+1262 KQNLLENF
-1270 FQSNE
+1270 FQANE
-1275 EILEKFVSDELKIS
+1275 EIFEKFISDELKLS
-1289 ANEIERTELDVF
+1289 SNEIETTELNILMVS
-1301 VVAFKM
+1301 FKM
-1307 IVTFKSTI
+1307 MVTFKFTI
-1315 KKEFTQKIIEI
+1315 NQEFTQKNIEM
-1326 LCKNIFN
+1326 LCINIFN
-1333 KADDK
+1333 KTDK
-1338 VDYEIKQQF
+1338 VDYDVKQQF
-1347 IDNYALLILKA
+1347 IDNFALFILEA
-1358 DKSDIQFY
+1358 DKDDIQFY
-1366 LQPLIDSFKPTEDI
+1366 LQPLIDSFKPTEEM
-1380 TSLLTQLIYSQDYI
+1380 TSLLTQLIYTQDI
-1394 NNYDNFWHIWELLE
+1394 TNNYDNFWYIWELLE

-1415 KDGEKYR
+1415 KDGEKYS
-1422 NIDEIVKVYLLAWG
+1422 DVKQIIKAYLLAQG

-1446 KEWHSLKDKDIRFF
+1446 QEWHSLQDKDIRFF
-1460 KKLTKQI
+1460 KKLTKKI

-1475 SISKLLTGIGS
+1475 SISKLLTSIAS
-1486 GFLNEGISWIADLL
+1486 KYQNDGISWIADLL
-1500 RNNTN
+1500 RSNSN
-1505 LLNDKLEPDTIFHLE
+1505 LSYDKIEPDTVFHLE
-1520 NLIRKYIFLQ
+1520 NLIRNYVFIQNEQIKKGG
-1530 SAKIKRDRKSKDDV
+1530 KIKNDV
-1544 LIVLNFL
+1544 LTILNFL
-1551 VEKGSPVA
+1551 VEKGSA
-1559 YMLRE
+1559 IGYMLRE

>member
-60 IIVAQCKFYDTLI
+60 IIVAQCKFYDTSLG
-73 SSHKNEIIDM
+73 SHKDEIIEM
-83 LENIKKNYPTPCELK
+83 LNTIQKNYTTPCELK

-105 GQGKKEGTN
+105 GQGKKQGIN
-114 DSQVKIDIEA
+114 DSQPKIEIEA

-131 TIDWRTNETYFL
+131 TIDWRTNEAYFL
-143 SPDVAFNQELMK
+143 SSDVAFNQELMK
-155 HFFTDASIYDLVN
+155 HFFTDASIYDLIN
-168 EKQIHTERV
+168 EKQTHTERV
-177 LNNIHTQINFN
+177 LSNIRTQINFN
-188 SKIIEID
+188 SQIIEIN
-195 KTKKIN
+195 KTKEIN
-201 ELKNQLISTQALILS
+201 ELKNQLKSNQALILS
-216 GTGGAGKTAIIKKLY
+216 GAGGTGKTAIIKRLY
-231 EDTKNDMPFYLFK
+231 EDIKNDMPFYLFK

-254 NLFSKYSFKKFID
+254 NLFGQYSFEKFID

-280 SAEKILDLNNNEP
+280 SAEKILDLNNHEP
-293 FKEFLQTLIE
+293 FKEFLQTLIK
-303 HKWKVVFTTRHTYLN
+303 HQWKVIFTTRHIYLN

-329 IPFSINVENLNIE
+329 TPLSVNIENLNTE
-342 ELNILSSSYEFN
+342 ELNILSSRYEFD
-354 LPQDEKLLDLVK
+354 LPQDEKLLDLIK

-375 SNYSNDKIDYQD
+375 ANYSNDEINYQD
-387 FKNRLWNQNIS
+387 FKNKLWNQHIS
-398 TTPDMEKC
+398 TPDIEKC
-406 FFELAFK
+406 FFELAFR
-413 RANDG
+413 RANEG

-424 DCSNDSLK
+424 DCSSNSLK
-432 QLQHKGILGYEK
+432 QLQNKGILGYEK

-463 VNKEFENRVDIKT
+463 VNKEFITKSDIKS

-492 SWVSEKLLF
+492 SWVSEKLLL
-501 DDENIKTFIEEII
+501 DDNIKTFIEEII
-514 DSADIET
+514 DSVDVET

-549 KNDYELLGRISFLLR
+549 ENGYELLSRISFLLR

-571 NSFWKS
+571 NSFWES
-577 LGLNNQQLQE
+577 LGLKNQQIKE
-587 AKYIFTKPKGS
+587 AKYIFTKPKGT

-606 VYENIETIGLAK
+606 IYENIETIGLAK
-618 IDLLLPILQDWNSK
+618 IDLLVPILQDWNSK
-632 FQEGSTTRNASL
+632 FQEGSTTKNASL
-644 TALKYYDLINQKEHK
+644 TALKYYDLINQNEYK

-674 SGSSEIKDE
+674 SGSFEIKDE
-683 LSNIFDEIVEQKLKN
+683 LSTIFDEIVEQKLKN

-712 SWDAL
+712 SWDGL

-736 KTSRKVKN
+736 KTPRKVKN
-744 DGFFPHYERE
+744 DGIFPHYERE

-781 FLLRNNF
+781 FLLKNHF
-788 SITVDFILDFINKS
+788 SLTLDFILDFINKS

-815 EIQMVDVFIDENT
+815 EIQMVDVFIDENI
-828 TIQQYHSQALWNI
+828 TIQQYHSQSLWNI

-868 ADAPDLTSEL
+868 GKVLKTEDLE
-878 FELILL
+878 FWLL
-884 NILGKS
+884 YLLQKS
-890 KSSSIT
+890 KSSSIS
-896 AVIASIV
+896 AVVTSIV
-903 LAKPNKTFRMATIL
+903 LANSDKAFNIAVIL

-922 FIQADFHRHIQEQSL
+922 FIQADFHRYMEERSL
-937 KNLYGIGYGLN
+937 KSLYGMGYGLN

-1009 SDEESQSEEDRI
+1009 PDEDSQSEEDRV
-1021 WRIALARIDRRK
+1021 WRMALARIDRRR
-1033 MDIKTEKVDNGIQI
+1033 MDIETEKVDGGVQI
-1047 TFNPKLSPELQK
+1047 TFNPKLSPELQM

-1065 NNSQNTIKYTSLYL
+1065 KNTQNTIKYTSLYL
-1079 WSVNKIENNQDYK
+1079 WSVHKIEDNQGYK
-1092 KYTNYEENPLL
+1092 KYTIYEKNPLL

-1114 PHEKR
+1114 PHDKR

-1129 HVSIILLR
+1129 NASIVLLR
-1137 NYVEL
+1137 DYAEM
-1142 LSSEDKELCR
+1142 LSSEDKEICR
-1152 DIILEFT
+1152 DIILEFA
-1159 RLPLAENYHYQVS
+1159 RLPLSENYHYQVS

-1177 AIKYLPILL
+1177 AVKYLPVLL
-1186 ICFPE
+1186 VYFSE

-1203 LFYNYQIGMSGKVFC
+1203 LFDDYQIGMSGKHFY
-1218 DFAIEAISKYF
+1218 DFAIEAINTHF
-1229 ISECNSFI
+1229 NSESNSFI
-1237 MAYLLLKPKYDELI
+1237 VAYLLLKPKYEELI
-1251 TSNYYGQKRVS
+1251 KSNYYRQTRIGKHE
-1262 KQDLLENF
+1262 LLESF
-1270 FQSNE
+1270 LQSNE
-1275 EILEKFVSDELKIS
+1275 KILEKFISDEVKLS
-1289 ANEIERTELDVF
+1289 SNEIEITELNILM
-1301 VVAFKM
+1301 VAFKM
-1307 IVTFKSTI
+1307 IVTFKSTTN
-1315 KKEFTQKIIEI
+1315 KEFTARIIDI

-1333 KADDK
+1333 KSDDK
-1338 VDYEIKQQF
+1338 VDYDVKQQF
-1347 IDNYALLILKA
+1347 VDSLALFILETNK
-1358 DKSDIQFY
+1358 DDIQFY
-1366 LQPLIDSFKPTEDI
+1366 LQPLIDSLKPTEEI
-1380 TSLLTQLIYSQDYI
+1380 TGLLTQLIYTQDKI
-1394 NNYDNFWHIWELLE
+1394 NSYDNFWYIWELLE
-1408 NNIIDIC
+1408 NKIMVIC
-1415 KDGEKYR
+1415 KDGEGYR
-1422 NIDEIVKVYLLAWG
+1422 NVDQIVKAYLLAFG
-1436 RYGSLWKDTA
+1436 RYGSIWKDTA

-1460 KKLTKQI
+1460 KKLTKEI

-1486 GFLNEGISWIADLL
+1486 SYQNDGISWVADVL
-1500 RNNTN
+1500 RNNSN
-1505 LLNDKLEPDTIFHLE
+1505 LSNDKLELDTVFHLE
-1520 NLIRKYIFLQ
+1520 NLIRKYVFIQ
-1530 SAKIKRDRKSKDDV
+1530 GEQIKKDRKIKDDV
-1544 LIVLNFL
+1544 LTILNFL
-1551 VEKGSPVA
+1551 VEKGSALA

>member
-1 MIIKPNWE
+1 MNTT
-9 QFKSKFNDS
+9 FKAREFKTNS
-18 PTYYFEYFC
+18 
-27 YLLFC
+27 LLF
-32 LEYNKPQGVFRYKNQ
+32 NH
-47 SGIEWNPIEVDGK
+47 SI
-60 IIVAQCKFYDTLI
+60 
-73 SSHKNEIIDM
+73 
-83 LENIKKNYPTPCELK
+83 
-98 FYTNQDW
+98 QD
-105 GQGKKEGTN
+105 
-114 DSQVKIDIEA
+114 
-124 KAKEYNI
+124 
-131 TIDWRTNETYFL
+131 
-143 SPDVAFNQELMK
+143 
-155 HFFTDASIYDLVN
+155 
-168 EKQIHTERV
+168 
-177 LNNIHTQINFN
+177 
-188 SKIIEID
+188 
-195 KTKKIN
+195 
-201 ELKNQLISTQALILS
+201 
-216 GTGGAGKTAIIKKLY
+216 
-231 EDTKNDMPFYLFK
+231 
-244 ASEFETNQID
+244 
-254 NLFSKYSFKKFID
+254 FID
-267 IHEQDQ
+267 IHKQHTK
-273 EKIIIVD
+273 KIIIID
-280 SAEKILDLNNNEP
+280 SAEALLDFESDFFREFISALIQNQWKI
-293 FKEFLQTLIE
+293 I
-303 HKWKVVFTTRHTYLN
+303 FTTRYSYLD
-318 DLYYHFSQLEI
+318 DLNYHFTQI
-329 IPFSINVENLNIE
+329 LNIVPFRIDIK
-342 ELNILSSSYEFN
+342 NLSNKDLETLSGSYKFS
-354 LPQDEKLLDLVK
+354 LPKDEKLLDLIK

-375 SNYSNDKIDYQD
+375 SNYSNDEIVYQD

-398 TTPDMEKC
+398 TPDMEKC
-406 FFELAFK
+406 FFELAFRK
-413 RANDG
+413 ANQG

-424 DCSNDSLK
+424 DCANNSLQ
-432 QLQHKGILGYEK
+432 QLQKKGILGYEK

-463 VNKEFENRVDIKT
+463 VNKELITKSDIKS
-476 FFEKIGS
+476 FFERIGS

-501 DDENIKTFIEEII
+501 DDENIKTLIEEII

-587 AKYIFTKPKGS
+587 AKYIFTMPKGS
-598 GWKSFINF
+598 GWENFINF
-606 VYENIETIGLAK
+606 VYENIETIGLTK

-644 TALKYYDLINQKEHK
+644 TALKYYDLINQKEYK
-659 YSYKES
+659 YSYEEY
-665 IKTICKVIA
+665 IKTICKVIS
-674 SGSSEIKDE
+674 SGSFEIKDE
-683 LSNIFDEIVEQKLKN
+683 LSAIFDEIIEQKLKN
-698 HSDNYYELSKMVLT
+698 HNDNYYELSKMILT
-712 SWDAL
+712 SWDGL
-717 LISKNLPKQVLK
+717 LISKNLPKKVLK

-736 KTSRKVKN
+736 KTPRKIKN
-744 DGFFPHYERE
+744 GGTFPRYERKK
-754 EVEDAFNLSS
+754 VEDAFNLSS
-764 KYENKYFPASAL
+764 KYEFKYFPASAL
-776 QTPIY
+776 QTPILN
-781 FLLRNNF
+781 LLQNDWRNT
-788 SITVDFILDFINKS
+788 IDFILEFVNKS
-802 VEYYAKSGWEYKE
+802 VEHYAKSGWEQQEVKMINLHIGSE
-815 EIQMVDVFIDENT
+815 TF
-828 TIQQYHSQALWNI
+828 QQYHSQVLWNMF
-841 YRGNSSPVMPNL
+841 RGGNL
-853 IQSIHMAL
+853 PDLLESIHMAL
-861 EKYLLEI
+861 EKKLLEI
-868 ADAPDLTSEL
+868 ATLLEPETLEL
-878 FELILL
+878 WLMYLL
-884 NILGKS
+884 RES
-890 KSSSIT
+890 KSSSIS
-896 AVIASIV
+896 AVVASVV
-903 LAKPNKTFRMATIL
+903 LAYPDKTFNAAMIL
-917 FKTKE
+917 FQIKE

-937 KNLYGIGYGLN
+937 KSLYGIGYGLN
-948 WQTQI
+948 WQTKI
-953 FQDERLKTCEDKHRN
+953 YQDERLKTCEDKHRN
-968 SSLESLFLNYQMF
+968 SHLENLFLNYQFF
-981 RTSEISE
+981 RTSEVSE
-988 EESEKRQ
+988 ENAKNIQ
-995 KILWDILDNYYKQL
+995 DTLWGILDNYYKQL
-1009 SDEESQSEEDRI
+1009 PDEESQSEEDRI

-1186 ICFPE
+1186 IYFPE

-1203 LFYNYQIGMSGKVFC
+1203 LFYDYQIGMSGKVFC
-1218 DFAIEAISKYF
+1218 DFAIEAINTYF

-1380 TSLLTQLIYSQDYI
+1380 TSLLTQLIYSQDHI

-1446 KEWHSLKDKDIRFF
+1446 KEWHSLKNKDIRFL
-1460 KKLTKQI
+1460 KQLTKKI
-1467 GHCPSVLY
+1467 GHCPLVVY

-1486 GFLNEGISWIADLL
+1486 AYLNEGISWLADLL
-1500 RNNTN
+1500 RNNSN
-1505 LLNDKLEPDTIFHLE
+1505 LSNDKQEPDTVFHLE

-1530 SAKIKRDRKSKDDV
+1530 SSKIKRDRKTKDDV

-1551 VEKGSPVA
+1551 VEKGSAVA

>member
-1 MIIKPNWE
+1 MIKNKFIKYTKYFKQYDEAFNKFQNTAMGKFVIEKLILRAKSFYSILSTFGFILVAQISAYNNIMQWSNKVDEQLNNSDGWAYAGWFIVSFIVPSGNMAVIVVLILMVFGAWIIRYKELSQGNTIERFIHSLEEKTKNILFEIRTNISYKNEKIELDRDEIIQHIKNELEEKQIFIISGAGGVGKTSIIKNLYVNKEGNYPFYI
-9 QFKSKFNDS
+9 FKAREFKTNNFLFNHSVQDFNDVHKQH
-18 PTYYFEYFC
+18 T
-27 YLLFC
+27 
-32 LEYNKPQGVFRYKNQ
+32 K
-47 SGIEWNPIEVDGK
+47 K
-60 IIVAQCKFYDTLI
+60 IIVI
-73 SSHKNEIIDM
+73 
-83 LENIKKNYPTPCELK
+83 
-98 FYTNQDW
+98 
-105 GQGKKEGTN
+105 
-114 DSQVKIDIEA
+114 
-124 KAKEYNI
+124 
-131 TIDWRTNETYFL
+131 
-143 SPDVAFNQELMK
+143 
-155 HFFTDASIYDLVN
+155 
-168 EKQIHTERV
+168 
-177 LNNIHTQINFN
+177 
-188 SKIIEID
+188 
-195 KTKKIN
+195 
-201 ELKNQLISTQALILS
+201 
-216 GTGGAGKTAIIKKLY
+216 
-231 EDTKNDMPFYLFK
+231 
-244 ASEFETNQID
+244 
-254 NLFSKYSFKKFID
+254 
-267 IHEQDQ
+267 
-273 EKIIIVD
+273 D
-280 SAEKILDLNNNEP
+280 SAEALLDFESDFFREFISALIQNN
-293 FKEFLQTLIE
+293 
-303 HKWKVVFTTRHTYLN
+303 WKVIFTTRYSYLD
-318 DLYYHFSQLEI
+318 DLNYHFIQILNI
-329 IPFSINVENLNIE
+329 IPFSVNVENLNTE
-342 ELNILSSSYEFN
+342 ELNILSSSYEFI
-354 LPQDEKLLDLVK
+354 LPQDEKLLNLIK

-375 SNYSNDKIDYQD
+375 VNYSNDEINYQE
-387 FKNRLWNQNIS
+387 FKNKLWNQHIS
-398 TTPDMEKC
+398 TPDIEKC
-406 FFELAFK
+406 FFELAFR
-413 RANDG
+413 RANEG

-424 DCSNDSLK
+424 DCSGNSLK
-432 QLQHKGILGYEK
+432 QLQNKGILGYEK

-463 VNKEFENRVDIKT
+463 VNKEFITKSDIKS

-483 SLPIRRAFR
+483 SLPVRRAFR
-492 SWVSEKLLF
+492 SWVSEKLLIV
-501 DDENIKTFIEEII
+501 DENINSFIEELI
-514 DSADIET
+514 DSADIEM

-537 DTFFKN
+537 DTFFNN
-543 FKRELL
+543 FRRELL
-549 KNDYELLGRISFLLR
+549 DNDYELLSRISFLLR

-571 NSFWKS
+571 NSFWEN
-577 LGLNNQQLQE
+577 LGLKKQQIQE
-587 AKYIFTKPKGS
+587 AKYIFTKPKGG
-598 GWKSFINF
+598 GWKSFIDF
-606 VYENIETIGLAK
+606 VYENNATIGLVK
-618 IDLLLPILQDWNSK
+618 IDLLLPILYDWNSK
-632 FQEGSTTRNASL
+632 FQEGSTTRNVSL
-644 TALKYYDLINQKEHK
+644 IALKYYDLINQKEHK
-659 YSYKES
+659 YSYDES

-683 LSNIFDEIVEQKLKN
+683 LSTIFDEIVEQKLKN
-698 HSDNYYELSKMVLT
+698 HSDNYYELSKMILT
-712 SWDAL
+712 SLDGL

-736 KTSRKVKN
+736 KTPRKIKN
-744 DGFFPHYERE
+744 DGIFPHYERE

-781 FLLRNNF
+781 FLLKNHF
-788 SITVDFILDFINKS
+788 SITIDFILDFINKS

-828 TIQQYHSQALWNI
+828 TIQQYHSKSLWNI

-861 EKYLLEI
+861 EKYLFEI

-903 LAKPNKTFRMATIL
+903 LGKANKTFRMATIL

-922 FIQADFHRHIQEQSL
+922 FIQADFHRHIQEHSI
-937 KNLYGIGYGLN
+937 KSLYGIGYGLN
-948 WQTQI
+948 WQTKI
-953 FQDERLKTCEDKHRN
+953 YQDERLKTCENKHRN

-1009 SDEESQSEEDRI
+1009 PDEENQSEEDRI
-1021 WRIALARIDRRK
+1021 WRMALARMDRRK
-1033 MDIKTEKVDNGIQI
+1033 MDIETEKVDNGIQI

-1092 KYTNYEENPLL
+1092 KYINYEENPLL

-1114 PHEKR
+1114 PHDKR

-1137 NYVEL
+1137 DYVEL

-1152 DIILEFT
+1152 DIIFEFA

-1186 ICFPE
+1186 IYFPE

-1203 LFYNYQIGMSGKVFC
+1203 LFDDYQIGMGRKHFY
-1218 DFAIEAISKYF
+1218 DFAIEAINTYF

-1237 MAYLLLKPKYDELI
+1237 VAYLLLKPNYDELI
-1251 TSNYYGQKRVS
+1251 KSNYYGQKGVG
-1262 KQDLLENF
+1262 KQDLIENF

-1275 EILEKFVSDELKIS
+1275 EIFEKFVSDELRLS
-1289 ANEIERTELDVF
+1289 DNEIKTTQLDDLI
-1301 VVAFKM
+1301 VAFKM
-1307 IVTFKSTI
+1307 IVTFKSTVE
-1315 KKEFTQKIIEI
+1315 KKFTQKIIEM
-1326 LCKNIFN
+1326 LCINIFN
-1333 KADDK
+1333 KTDDK
-1338 VDYEIKQQF
+1338 VDYDVKQQF
-1347 IDNYALLILKA
+1347 INNFALFILEA
-1358 DKSDIQFY
+1358 DKDEIQFY
-1366 LQPLIDSFKPTEDI
+1366 LQPLIYSFKPTEEI
-1380 TSLLTQLIYSQDYI
+1380 TSLLTQLIYTQDKI

-1408 NNIIDIC
+1408 DKIIEIC
-1415 KDGEKYR
+1415 KDGDKYR
-1422 NIDEIVKVYLLAWG
+1422 HIKQIIKAYLLAWG

-1446 KEWHSLKDKDIRFF
+1446 KEWHSLKDKDIRYF
-1460 KKLTKQI
+1460 KKLTKKI

-1475 SISKLLTGIGS
+1475 SISKLLTSIASKYESNGIC
-1486 GFLNEGISWIADLL
+1486 WVADLL
-1500 RNNTN
+1500 RNNCN
-1505 LLNDKLEPDTIFHLE
+1505 LLNDKLESDTVFHLE
-1520 NLIRKYIFLQ
+1520 NLIRQYVFIQ
-1530 SAKIKRDRKSKDDV
+1530 GEQIKKDRKIKDDV
-1544 LIVLNFL
+1544 LTILNFL
-1551 VEKGSPVA
+1551 VEKGSAVA

>member
-32 LEYNKPQGVFRYKNQ
+32 LEYNKSRGVFRYKNQ

-60 IIVAQCKFYDTLI
+60 IIVAQCKFYDTSLG
-73 SSHKNEIIDM
+73 SHKDEIIEM
-83 LENIKKNYPTPCELK
+83 LNTIQKNYKTPCELK

-105 GQGKKEGTN
+105 GQGKKQGIN
-114 DSQVKIDIEA
+114 DSQPKIEIEA

-131 TIDWRTNETYFL
+131 TIDWRTNESYFL
-143 SPDVAFNQELMK
+143 SPEVAFNEELMK
-155 HFFTDASIYDLVN
+155 HFFADASIYDLIN

-177 LNNIHTQINFN
+177 LNNIYTQINFN
-188 SKIIEID
+188 SKIIEIN
-195 KTKKIN
+195 KTREIN
-201 ELKNQLISTQALILS
+201 ALKNYLTSNQALILS
-216 GTGGAGKTAIIKKLY
+216 GTGGVGKTAIIKKLY
-231 EDTKNDMPFYLFK
+231 EDIKNDIPFYLFK

-254 NLFSKYSFKKFID
+254 NLFGQYSFKKFID
-267 IHEQDQ
+267 VHEQYK
-273 EKIIIVD
+273 EKIIIID
-280 SAEKILDLNNNEP
+280 SAEKILDLKNDEP
-293 FKEFLQTLIE
+293 FKEFFQTLI
-303 HKWKVVFTTRHTYLN
+303 KWKWKIIFTTRYIYLN

-329 IPFSINVENLNIE
+329 IPFNINVENLNTE
-342 ELNILSSSYEFN
+342 ELNIISDNYKFN
-354 LPQDEKLLDLVK
+354 LPQDNKLLDLIK

-375 SNYSNDKIDYQD
+375 ANYSKVEINYQD
-387 FKNRLWNQNIS
+387 FKNKLWNQHIS
-398 TTPDMEKC
+398 TPDIEKC
-406 FFELAFK
+406 FFEFAFK
-413 RANDG
+413 RANEG
-418 QFYVDI
+418 QFYIDI
-424 DCSNDSLK
+424 DYFGDSLK
-432 QLQHKGILGYEK
+432 QLQNKGILGYEK

-454 YEEWALERI
+454 YEEWALEKI
-463 VNKEFENRVDIKT
+463 VNKKFITMSDIKS
-476 FFEKIGS
+476 FFETIGS
-483 SLPIRRAFR
+483 SLAIRRAFR
-492 SWVSEKLLF
+492 SWVSEKLLL

-564 LACKEVD
+564 LACKQVD
-571 NSFWKS
+571 NSFWES

-587 AKYIFTKPKGS
+587 AKYIFTMPKGG

-606 VYENIETIGLAK
+606 VYENIETIGLTK

-632 FQEGSTTRNASL
+632 FQEGNTTRNASL
-644 TALKYYDLINQKEHK
+644 TALKYYDLINQKEYK
-659 YSYKES
+659 YSYEEY

-674 SGSSEIKDE
+674 SGSFEIKDE
-683 LSNIFDEIVEQKLKN
+683 LSTIFDEIVEQKLKN

-712 SWDAL
+712 SWDGL

-736 KTSRKVKN
+736 KTPRKVKN
-744 DGFFPHYERE
+744 DGIFSSYDRE

-764 KYENKYFPASAL
+764 KYENKYFPSSAL

-781 FLLRNNF
+781 FLLKNHF
-788 SITVDFILDFINKS
+788 SITIDFILDFINKS

-815 EIQMVDVFIDENT
+815 KIQMVDIFIDENI

-853 IQSIHMAL
+853 LQSIHMAL

-868 ADAPDLTSEL
+868 ADEPDINSEL

-884 NILGKS
+884 NILAKS

-896 AVIASIV
+896 AIITSAI
-903 LAKPNKTFRMATIL
+903 LAKPYITFSLATVL

-922 FIQADFHRHIQEQSL
+922 FIQADFHRKIQDQSI
-937 KNLYGIGYGLN
+937 KSLYGIGYGLN
-948 WQTQI
+948 WQTKI
-953 FQDERLKTCEDKHRN
+953 YQDERLKTCEDKHRRLH
-968 SSLESLFLNYQMF
+968 LENLFLHYQMF
-981 RTSEISE
+981 KTSEVGE
-988 EESEKRQ
+988 EEIKNIQ
-995 KILWDILDNYYKQL
+995 NILCGILDNYYKQL
-1009 SDEESQSEEDRI
+1009 PEEESQSEEDRI
-1021 WRIALARIDRRK
+1021 WGMALARMDKRK
-1033 MDIKTEKVDNGIQI
+1033 MDIETEKVNGGVQI
-1047 TFNPKLSPELQK
+1047 TFNPKLSPELKK

-1065 NNSQNTIKYTSLYL
+1065 ENSHNTVKYTSLHL
-1079 WSVNKIENNQDYK
+1079 WSINKIENNQDYK

-1114 PHEKR
+1114 PHNKR

-1129 HVSIILLR
+1129 NASIVLLR
-1137 NYVEL
+1137 DYSEI
-1142 LSSEDKELCR
+1142 LSSEDKEFCK
-1152 DIILEFT
+1152 DIILKFVS
-1159 RLPLAENYHYQVS
+1159 LALAENYHYQVS

-1186 ICFPE
+1186 IYFPE

-1203 LFYNYQIGMSGKVFC
+1203 LFDDYQIGMDGKHFY
-1218 DFAIEAISKYF
+1218 DFAIEAINTHF

-1237 MAYLLLKPKYDELI
+1237 VAYLLLKPNYDELV

-1275 EILEKFVSDELKIS
+1275 EIVEKFISDELKIS

-1333 KADDK
+1333 KINDK
-1338 VDYEIKQQF
+1338 VDYDVKQQF

-1358 DKSDIQFY
+1358 DKSNIQFY
-1366 LQPLIDSFKPTEDI
+1366 LQPLIDSFKPTEEI
-1380 TSLLTQLIYSQDYI
+1380 TTLLTQLIYSQDNI

-1415 KDGEKYR
+1415 KDGEKYH
-1422 NIDEIVKVYLLAWG
+1422 NVDKIVKVYLLAWG

-1446 KEWHSLKDKDIRFF
+1446 KEWHSLKNKDIKFL
-1460 KKLTKQI
+1460 KQLTKKI
-1467 GHCPSVLY
+1467 GHCPSVVY

-1486 GFLNEGISWIADLL
+1486 AYLNEGISWLADLF
-1500 RNNTN
+1500 RNNSIVSYN
-1505 LLNDKLEPDTIFHLE
+1505 KLEQDTVFHLE

-1530 SAKIKRDRKSKDDV
+1530 SVKIKKDRKTKEDV
-1544 LIVLNFL
+1544 FVILDFL
-1551 VEKGSPVA
+1551 VEKGSA
-1559 YMLRE
+1559 IGYMLRE
-1564 KVL
+1564 KIL